1 MNKLIAYSYDF
12 VSFLSEQTKYLDK
25 INSIILFGSVARGE
39 AGKNSDVDIFINV
52 ILKNK
57 KIENEIKD
65 IKKKFYESIKFK
77 KYWKLKNITNEIN
90 IIIGRINNWKLK
102 DSISGEAIT
111 LYEKYSQ
118 KIDKGKNKII
128 FSWENIKPNSKRVLF
143 NKKIFGFKQKNKRYA
158 GLLEIYNGEKLSKGT
173 IMFDVKYSQEILKI
187 FRKFKVKVKINKVLK
202 YE

>member
-1 MNKLIAYSYDF
+1 MNKLIAYSYGF

-25 INSIILFGSVARGE
+25 INSIILFGSVARGK